1 MEAQSISINR
11 LEKEIQEEV
20 TRRTYEILIRV
31 LSAAEFDAEQPYPEM
46 LTKYVSL
53 KILRHKIKK
62 KLRDGLFFGNVTEEM
77 LEEKFVELTDRIKT
91 ARRKYYE
98 SKRRYEAR

>member
-1 MEAQSISINR
+1 MIER

-20 TRRTYEILIRV
+20 ARRTYEILIRV
-31 LSAAEFDAEQPYPEM
+31 LSAADFDADQPYPEM

-62 KLRDGLFFGNVTEEM
+62 KLRYGYFFGNITEQM
-77 LEEKFVELTDRIKT
+77 LNEKFVELTDRIKI

-98 SKRRYEAR
+98 SKRRYENSN